1 MATLDQLQAALA
13 ERYAVEREIG
23 AGGMATVYIAED
35 LKHHRKVAIKL
46 LRPELAA
53 SLGTDRFLREIELAA
68 RLQHPHILPLYD
80 SGSAGNFLYYVMPFV
95 EGESLRDRLTR
106 EKSLPLETAVQLVR
120 EVASAL
126 AYAHGHG
133 VVHRDIKPEN
143 IMISGGHAV
152 VADFGIARAVNAAS
166 GGEKLTGVGLSIGT
180 PAYMSPEQA
189 TASDEVDGR
198 SDIYSLGCVLFETLG
213 GQPAFS
219 GPNIQSVI
227 TKSIS
232 GPRPHV
238 RALQREIPEA
248 VDEVITR
255 ALAVD
260 LPERYQTAAEL
271 SDSLGRALM
280 GEMIGG
286 RRKWL
291 PIAAGVLTAAL
302 LIAGFLGFRAW
313 SNRSPVRQGA
323 ELIAVLPFNTAG
335 SGVELLGE
343 GMVDLLS
350 TNLNAVGGITTVDPR
365 TVLSRWHKEGGS
377 RDAESAL
384 QVGRDLEAGSVLTGS
399 VVAAGDAVRIN
410 AELTSVT
417 GEALARAQV
426 NGKANNVIALVDSLS
441 LALLRSIW
449 TANEP
454 IPSLRVGAITS
465 NSVDAIRAYMEGEQ
479 YYRQAK
485 WDSAIAAFT
494 RAVEVDSTFA
504 LANFR
509 LALSVGWTGGWQ
521 APNSIK
527 ATEAAYRYLNRL
539 PERDRALITGYR
551 LFTQGKVEA
560 VDSLRR
566 YVAQYPKDVD
576 GWFMLGDAQFHMRD
590 LLPTDPRSVRAPFDS
605 VIKRDPSLVAAYFHP
620 MEISASER
628 DSAAYYGYLAGLDSV
643 ADSNEVRDYEH
654 MGSAVWGAGADS
666 VLLEM
671 VKHRLSGATFAAI
684 FSRLSDEKP
693 DADGFLRGMA
703 GISAAQPPGSPG
715 AAQWLSLRIGALVS
729 LGRLEEST
737 RLGDSLSALD
747 PQMSQGM
754 NLVPVQVGLRPPPNP
769 ALSPQMK
776 AALEAT
782 APQNYF
788 PASFALAYL
797 ISAGETAEAGHI
809 LDLVTAPSNT
819 HFTPQQHALM
829 GAYRGWM
836 KVVAGDTVGGVSE
849 MTAGLRASGI
859 QAYDF
864 PTSHL
869 RFRLAEI
876 LAARPTT
883 RAEGI
888 ALLRYG
894 FKSGSDVLYSSVASL
909 ALGRALEAQG
919 DRPGAAAAY
928 SHFLKLWTKADSSV
942 QALTDEARE
951 GLKRTTGEP
960 AP

>member
-13 ERYAVEREIG
+13 ERYKVEREIG
-23 AGGMATVYIAED
+23 AGGMATVYRAED
-35 LKHHRKVAIKL
+35 LKHHRAVAIKL

-80 SGSAGNFLYYVMPFV
+80 SGSAGGFLYYVMPFV
-95 EGESLRDRLTR
+95 EGESLRDLLNR
-106 EKSLPLETAVQLVR
+106 ETSLPVETAVQLTR

-126 AYAHGHG
+126 AYAHSHG

-143 IMISGGHAV
+143 ILISGGHAV
-152 VADFGIARAVNAAS
+152 VADFGIARAVDAAS
-166 GGEKLTGVGLSIGT
+166 GGERLTGVGLSIGT

-198 SDIYSLGCVLFETLG
+198 SDIYSLGSVLFETLS

-219 GPNIQSVI
+219 GPNVQSVI

-238 RALQREIPEA
+238 RTLQKQVPEA
-248 VDEVITR
+248 IDQVVTR
-255 ALAVD
+255 SLAQD
-260 LPERYQTAAEL
+260 PAQRYQTAAEF

-280 GEMIGG
+280 GEMTGG

-291 PIAAGVLTAAL
+291 PVAAGILTAVL
-302 LIAGFLGFRAW
+302 LIAGFLGYRAW
-313 SNRSPVRQGA
+313 AERSPVRKGA
-323 ELIAVLPFNTAG
+323 ELIAVLPFSTAG
-335 SGVELLGE
+335 AGVDLLGE

-365 TVLSRWHKEGGS
+365 TVLSRWHRDSGS
-377 RDAESAL
+377 RDAENAL
-384 QVGRDLEAGSVLTGS
+384 KVGRDLEAGSVLTGS
-399 VVAAGDAVRIN
+399 VVAAGEDVRIN

-417 GEALARAQV
+417 GQSLARAQV

-465 NSVDAIRAYMEGEQ
+465 NSVDAIRAYMQGEQ
-479 YYRQAK
+479 FYRQAK

-494 RAVEVDSTFA
+494 RAVEADSTFA

-509 LALSVGWTGGWQ
+509 LALSIGWTGGWQ

-539 PERDRALITGYR
+539 PERDRALISGYR

-560 VDSLRR
+560 VDSFRH

-576 GWFMLGDAQFHMRD
+576 GWFMLGDAQYHMRD
-590 LLPTDPRSVRAPFDS
+590 LLPTDPRAARAPFDS

-620 MEISASER
+620 MELSAMER
-628 DSAAYYGYLAGLDSV
+628 DSVAFNGYLGGLDSV
-643 ADSNEVRDYEH
+643 ADSNEVQDYEH
-654 MGSAVWGAGADS
+654 MGAAVWGAGADS
-666 VLLEM
+666 ALLEM
-671 VKHRLSGATFAAI
+671 VKHHLSGATFAAL

-693 DADGFLRGMA
+693 DADGFVRGMA

-715 AAQWLSLRIGALVS
+715 VAQWLSFRIATLVS
-729 LGRLEEST
+729 LGRLAESA
-737 RLGDSLSALD
+737 RLADSLLVVN
-747 PQMSQGM
+747 PQMGRGM
-754 NLVPVQVGLRPPPNP
+754 NLLPVQVGIRPPPNP
-769 ALSPQMK
+769 AMSPQMK
-776 AALEAT
+776 AALEAA

-797 ISAGETAEAGHI
+797 ISAGETTEARHI
-809 LDLVTAPSNT
+809 LDLVMAPSNT
-819 HFTPQQHALM
+819 NFTPQQRALM

-836 KVVAGDTVGGVSE
+836 KVVAGDTAGGVSE
-849 MTAGLRASGI
+849 MKAGLRASGI

-864 PTSHL
+864 QTSHL

-876 LAARPTT
+876 LAARPAT

-894 FKSGSDVLYSSVASL
+894 FKSGSDMLYTSVASL

-928 SHFLKLWTKADSSV
+928 SHFLKLWTKADSTV
-942 QALTDEARE
+942 QSLTDEARE

-960 AP
+960 AS